1 MVTGTRVHAI
11 HPLNNYITHTFWP
24 WSLAHISNLCKVIG
38 SWFMRARL
46 PGKFHNYRKGCIAIN
61 GNFIENDS
69 SVDWLGVV
77 GEIVISAQY
86 LPKFGVMTSP

>member
-1 MVTGTRVHAI
+1 
-11 HPLNNYITHTFWP
+11 
-24 WSLAHISNLCKVIG
+24 
-38 SWFMRARL
+38 MRARL
-46 PGKFHNYRKGCIAIN
+46 PGKFHNYRKGSIAIN